1 MKILLIIGIGSFM
14 GGVLRYLISVSIQ
27 TRFLAT
33 FPYATLS
40 VNIIG
45 CFLIGIL
52 LGLSD
57 RMVLSNEVKLFLST
71 GLLGGFTTFSA
82 FSAESVALLRVG
94 HTSSALTYIALSLLF
109 GLLATFIGLIITRIF

>member
-1 MKILLIIGIGSFM
+1 MKILLIIGLGSFL
-14 GGVLRYLISVSIQ
+14 GGVLRYMISVSIQ

-45 CFLIGIL
+45 CLIIGIL
-52 LGLSD
+52 LGLSE
-57 RMVLSNEVKLFLST
+57 RIFLSNEVKLFLAT

-82 FSAESVALLRVG
+82 FSAETIALFRLG
-94 HTSSALTYIALSLLF
+94 HMTSAFTYIAMSMCLS
-109 GLLATFIGLIITRIF
+109 LLATFVGLTITRIF

>member
-1 MKILLIIGIGSFM
+1 MKILLIIGLGSFI

-45 CFLIGIL
+45 CLIIGIL

-57 RMVLSNEVKLFLST
+57 KMVISNEVKLFLAT
-71 GLLGGFTTFSA
+71 GFLGGFTTFSA
-82 FSAESVALLRVG
+82 FSAETIALLREG
-94 HTSSALTYIALSLLF
+94 HTSPAFIYIALSMCLS
-109 GLLATFIGLIITRIF
+109 LLATFVGLSITRIF